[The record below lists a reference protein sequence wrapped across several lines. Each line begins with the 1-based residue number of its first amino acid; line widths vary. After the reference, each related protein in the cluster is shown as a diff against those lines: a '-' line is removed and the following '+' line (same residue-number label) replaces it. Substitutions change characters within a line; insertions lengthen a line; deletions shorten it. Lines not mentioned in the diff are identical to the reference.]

1 MTAKEG
7 EYMEQKEMIRLLF
20 DRDESVLTHIQREL
34 GNLIKGVAYNLL
46 RNDSVAEECLN
57 DTLMDIWDT
66 IPPENPVS
74 LTSYA
79 CMIVR
84 RRAID
89 RVRRETA
96 KKRSS
101 SEAQAYFEVCEE
113 LDLLDDVADE
123 IVDRME
129 LSRIISA
136 FLRRQTQKNR
146 EVFLAR
152 YYDFESLDSIA
163 ARLHLTKNSVNIR
176 LSRMKSELRED
187 LLKGGVT
194 L

>member
-1 MTAKEG
+1 
-7 EYMEQKEMIRLLF
+7 MEQKEIIKLLF
-20 DRDESVLTHIQREL
+20 DRDESALGHIQKEL
-34 GNLIKGVAYNLL
+34 GNLIRGVAYNLF
-46 RNDSVAEECLN
+46 RSDTVAEECLN
-57 DTLMDIWDT
+57 DTLMDIWNT

-74 LTSYA
+74 LVSYA

-89 RVRRETA
+89 RIRRETA

-101 SEAQAYFEVCEE
+101 IDTEPYLEVCGE
-113 LDLLDDVADE
+113 LDLLDDIADE

-136 FLRRQTQKNR
+136 FLRRQSTKNR

-152 YYDFESLDSIA
+152 YYDFESLDSIS
-163 ARLHLTKNSVNIR
+163 ARLHISKNSVNTR
-176 LSRMKSELRED
+176 LHRMKAELKRE
-187 LLKGGVT
+187 LEKGGVT